1 MTTNH
6 NQKFYEKTPDERWQL
21 LGKQFGL
28 SKTELAAL
36 AADASPA
43 GNQTIEN
50 YLTDYR
56 IPEGVVTGLV
66 VNGKEY
72 TVPMAIEEPSVIAAA
87 CNGAKMTAYS
97 GGVAA
102 PEQDRLMIG
111 QVVLKNV
118 ANPYLFKNRLL
129 KQEDEIL
136 KVANEAYPSIQQYG
150 GGATAIRVRCPEDF
164 VIIDLLVD
172 VVDAMGA
179 NMVNTM
185 AEAVG
190 HWLSAKGQTV
200 VAAILSNYATDSLQS
215 VSCTLDFADIATDQL
230 SGADVASR
238 IADLSFLAQV
248 DPYRAATHNKGIMNG
263 IDAVMLAAGN
273 DWRAI
278 ESGAHAY
285 AAMEG
290 QYRGLATWHVVG
302 DKLVGK
308 MTLPMAVGTVGGSIG
323 TRQLTATNAKIS
335 QIKSAPELAAVA
347 ASVGLVQN
355 LAALRALATSG
366 IQAGHM
372 KLQYRVVAMRAGAT
386 AEEAGLLAKRLAG
399 LDHVDEQVA
408 QQELSKMRKEQAHD

>member
-6 NQKFYEKTPDERWQL
+6 NQKFYEKTPDERRQL

-102 PEQDRLMIG
+102 PEQDRLMID
-111 QVVLKNV
+111 QVVFKNV

-150 GGATAIRVRCPEDF
+150 GGATGIRVRCPEDF

-285 AAMEG
+285 AAME
-290 QYRGLATWHVVG
+290 
-302 DKLVGK
+302 
-308 MTLPMAVGTVGGSIG
+308 
-323 TRQLTATNAKIS
+323 
-335 QIKSAPELAAVA
+335 
-347 ASVGLVQN
+347 
-355 LAALRALATSG
+355 
-366 IQAGHM
+366 
-372 KLQYRVVAMRAGAT
+372 
-386 AEEAGLLAKRLAG
+386 
-399 LDHVDEQVA
+399 
-408 QQELSKMRKEQAHD
+408 

>member
-1 MTTNH
+1 MTTNQ
-6 NQKFYEKTPDERWQL
+6 NQKFYEKTPAERRQL
-21 LGKQFGL
+21 LGKKAGL
-28 SKTELAAL
+28 SKEELASL
-36 AADASPA
+36 AAAASPV
-43 GNQTIEN
+43 GDQTVEN

-56 IPEGVVTGLV
+56 LPEGVVTGLV
-66 VNGKEY
+66 VNGREY
-72 TVPMAIEEPSVIAAA
+72 TVPMVIEEPSVIAAA
-87 CNGAKMTAYS
+87 CNGARMTAYS
-97 GGVAA
+97 GGLVA
-102 PEQDRLMIG
+102 PQQDRLMIG
-111 QVVLKNV
+111 QVILKNV

-129 KQEDEIL
+129 KKEDEIL

-150 GGATAIRVRCPEDF
+150 GGATGIRVRCPEDF
-164 VIIDLLVD
+164 VIVDLLVN

-190 HWLSAKGQTV
+190 HWLTAKGQTV
-200 VAAILSNYATDSLQS
+200 VAAILSNYATDSLQT
-215 VSCTLDFADIATDQL
+215 VSCTLDFADVATDQVK
-230 SGADVASR
+230 GEDVAAR

-263 IDAVMLAAGN
+263 IDAVIIAAGN

-290 QYRGLATWHVVG
+290 QYRGLSTWHVVG
-302 DKLVGK
+302 ELVGK
-308 MTLPMAVGTVGGSIG
+308 MTLPLAVGTVGGSIG
-323 TRQLTATNAKIS
+323 TRQLTTTNAKIS

-355 LAALRALATSG
+355 LAALRALATAG

-386 AEEAGLLAKRLAG
+386 AEEAGPLAQRLAQ
-399 LDHVDEQVA
+399 LDRVDEQVA
-408 QQELSKMRKEQAHD
+408 QQELAKMRKEQAHD

>member
-1 MTTNH
+1 MTDKEK
-6 NQKFYEKTPDERWQL
+6 KFYQKTPTERRQL
-21 LGKQFGL
+21 LGSQFNLTTEELKQM
-28 SKTELAAL
+28 AN
-36 AADASPA
+36 DARPV

-56 IPEGVVTGLV
+56 LPEGVVTGLV
-66 VNGKEY
+66 VNGQTY

-87 CNGAKMTAYS
+87 CNGARMTAYA
-97 GGVAA
+97 GGLTA
-102 PEQDRLMIG
+102 PRQQRLMIG
-111 QVVLKNV
+111 QVVIKDV
-118 ANPYLFKNRLL
+118 ANPYLFRNRLK
-129 KQEDEIL
+129 KQEDEIV

-150 GGATAIRVRCPEDF
+150 GGATGIRVRCPEDF
-164 VIIDLLVD
+164 VVLDLLVN

-179 NMVNTM
+179 NIVNTM
-185 AEAVG
+185 CEAVG
-190 HWLSAKGQTV
+190 RWLTAKGQTV

-215 VSCTLDFADIATDQL
+215 VSCSLDFADVATAQMKGDE
-230 SGADVASR
+230 VAAR
-238 IADLSFLAQV
+238 IADLSLLAQV

-263 IDAVMLAAGN
+263 IDAVMIASGN

-285 AAMEG
+285 AALEG
-290 QYRGLATWHVVG
+290 QYRGLSTWHVVG

-323 TRQLTATNAKIS
+323 SRQLTVTNAKIS
-335 QIKSAPELAAVA
+335 QVKSAAELAAVA

-386 AEEAGLLAKRLAG
+386 AEETAKLAARLSTLG
-399 LDHVDEQVA
+399 QVDDEVA
-408 QQELSKMRKEQAHD
+408 KTELAKMRKEQEND

>member
-1 MTTNH
+1 
-6 NQKFYEKTPDERWQL
+6 
-21 LGKQFGL
+21 
-28 SKTELAAL
+28 
-36 AADASPA
+36 
-43 GNQTIEN
+43 
-50 YLTDYR
+50 
-56 IPEGVVTGLV
+56 
-66 VNGKEY
+66 
-72 TVPMAIEEPSVIAAA
+72 
-87 CNGAKMTAYS
+87 
-97 GGVAA
+97 
-102 PEQDRLMIG
+102 MIG

-150 GGATAIRVRCPEDF
+150 GGATGIRVRCPEDF

-386 AEEAGLLAKRLAG
+386 AEEAGPLAKRLAG